1 MCLSCHKLYRGR
13 KRIHGVIAVKKRAN
27 LNILV
32 GSRTYLKGCQ
42 PKGRA
47 LVLSQNSDSDLDQK

>member
-1 MCLSCHKLYRGR
+1 MCLSCHKLYRGC
-13 KRIHGVIAVKKRAN
+13 KRIHGVIAIRKGAN

-47 LVLSQNSDSDLDQK
+47 PVLRPNSD